1 MRLFLQPKYTGGC
14 FQAAFTRIINS
25 MAHTPDN
32 FDEIP
37 SIVPERDELHS
48 HRKRTRGNA
57 GTSVAT
63 PVVHEVVSSGTSG
76 FVIFLLTLL
85 FLGMVAT
92 GGASYYFYEQGE
104 VAKQE
109 LINSNNRIAQ
119 LESRLNMVDETSSQ
133 SSLGLMEKVEFNFSE
148 VDKLW
153 AARNTLKTEVDTL
166 NATVAA
172 LKTASAS
179 VETAVTSQAGTINN
193 LTSQITT
200 IGNRIEQ
207 INQNFSG
214 MDDLGEQLTAIN
226 ADLNRVKTSMASVE
240 KSVETRLMTAEEDI
254 ESINVFRLQINQTL
268 TNLQDSVNRLQSRV
282 GP

>member
-1 MRLFLQPKYTGGC
+1 
-14 FQAAFTRIINS
+14 
-25 MAHTPDN
+25 MAHNPDN

-57 GTSVAT
+57 GTSVSA
-63 PVVHEVVSSGTSG
+63 PVIHEVASSGTSG
-76 FVIFLLTLL
+76 VVVFFLTLL

-92 GGASYYFYEQGE
+92 GGGAYYFYQQSEL
-104 VAKQE
+104 AKSE

-119 LESRLNMVDETSSQ
+119 LESRLNMVDETSAQ
-133 SSLGLMEKVEFNFSE
+133 SSLGLMEKVDFNFSE

-153 AARNTLKTEVDTL
+153 AARNALKTEVDKL
-166 NATVAA
+166 NTTVAE
-172 LKTASAS
+172 LKTGSTS
-179 VETAVTSQAGTINN
+179 VETAITSQAGTINN
-193 LTSQITT
+193 LNNQITT
-200 IGNRIEQ
+200 ISNRIDQ

-214 MDDLGEQLTAIN
+214 MGDLGKQLTDIN

-240 KSVETRLMTAEEDI
+240 KNVQTRLMTAEQDI

-282 GP
+282 GQ

>member
-1 MRLFLQPKYTGGC
+1 
-14 FQAAFTRIINS
+14 
-25 MAHTPDN
+25 MAQTPDN

-48 HRKRTRGNA
+48 HRKRPRGNA
-57 GTSVAT
+57 GSSVST
-63 PVVHEVVSSGTSG
+63 PVIREVESSGTSG
-76 FVIFLLTLL
+76 VVIFFLTLL
-85 FLGMVAT
+85 FLGMLAS
-92 GGASYYFYEQGE
+92 GGAGYYFYQQSEL
-104 VAKQE
+104 AKGE

-119 LESRLNMVDETSSQ
+119 LESRLNMVDETTSQ

-153 AARNTLKTEVDTL
+153 AARNALKTEVDAL
-166 NATVAA
+166 NTTVAA
-172 LKTASAS
+172 LKTSSAS
-179 VETAVTSQAGTINN
+179 VETAVTSQAGMINN
-193 LTSQITT
+193 LNNQLTT

-214 MDDLGEQLTAIN
+214 MGDLGDQLTNIN

-240 KSVETRLMTAEEDI
+240 KSVETRLMTAEQDI